1 MDANTFLIG
10 FGMLVGAIV
19 YWRKGGNKAS
29 NEANTALLQLNETSR
44 LQMDTMK
51 ASIKGLEDREREQG
65 KEIGRL
71 QGILSEKEKQI
82 AILQSVDIGKN
93 PQLMNVL
100 TEIKDFMHN
109 INVHMQTNHAVL

>member
-82 AILQSVDIGKN
+82 AILAATPSAKKEFTERGHRKEPATHECVDGDKG
-93 PQLMNVL
+93 
-100 TEIKDFMHN
+100 F
-109 INVHMQTNHAVL
+109 HA